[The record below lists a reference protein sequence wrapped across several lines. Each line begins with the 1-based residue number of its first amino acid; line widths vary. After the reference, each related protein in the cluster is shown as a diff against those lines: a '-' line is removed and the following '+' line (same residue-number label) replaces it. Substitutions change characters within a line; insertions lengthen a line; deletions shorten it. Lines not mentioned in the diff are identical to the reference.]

1 MKSLVLFVFGV
12 MATFFVLS
20 NQKEINGIKNQFLK
34 DFALSEEK
42 EFTYDD
48 YDPSNDER
56 FSEEERTYFSKIVKR
71 SEYHGSVPIGRWKTD
86 MKIYVLGQKPDYLLE
101 ELDRI
106 IGELNEIINPI
117 NIEIVD
123 SEQESNFVILMDS
136 QDAYNDFDSYSKKF
150 TENNWGLFIVNA
162 GEDIHEGSM
171 YIDVFRC
178 ESIEGQK
185 HLLRE
190 ELTQS
195 LGLKNDSY
203 DYPESIFYQGWTE
216 TTEYAPIDR
225 KLIGMLYNY
234 Y

>member
-48 YDPSNDER
+48 YDPSKDER
-56 FSEEERTYFSKIVKR
+56 FSEEERSYFSKIVKR

-178 ESIEGQK
+178 ESKEGQK

-234 Y
+234 N

>member
-86 MKIYVLGQKPDYLLE
+86 MKIYVMGQKPDFLLE
-101 ELDRI
+101 ELNRI
-106 IGELNEIINPI
+106 VGELNEIINPI

-136 QDAYNDFDSYSKKF
+136 QDTYNDFDSYSKKF

-234 Y
+234 I